1 MLDAGPPTQP
11 DAPGNPAGGTGE
23 RKLVCFFLH
32 GQEYGTDI
40 AHVKETMAMRPIT
53 HVFLTP
59 PWLAGIMSL
68 RGEIVAVIDL
78 ALFLGLPA
86 AVLTEESRILICRHQ
101 GKLCGVIVDA
111 LAELRTIGPAA
122 IEPPPALSGDAA
134 LLFRGLVTLDR
145 GVPLRL
151 LNLGNLFL
159 SERLRAFQRR
169 ES

>member
-1 MLDAGPPTQP
+1 MLDAASSSTGQP
-11 DAPGNPAGGTGE
+11 DVSSGGIGE

-53 HVFLTP
+53 RVFLTP

-78 ALFLGLPA
+78 ALFLGMPA
-86 AVLTEESRILICRHQ
+86 AVLTEEARIIICRYQ
-101 GKLCGVIVDA
+101 GKLCGVLVDA
-111 LAELRTIGPAA
+111 LAELRTVAAAA
-122 IEPPPALSGDAA
+122 IEPAPALSGDAA
-134 LLFRGLVTLDR
+134 LLIAGLITLES

-159 SERLRAFQRR
+159 SERLAAFQRR